1 MDALSHSLTR
11 LSRHAQACAEA
22 LSAAAAA
29 ASDPQA
35 RAVLAHRAN
44 MQRCAAGEL
53 ATRACAYRDATPT
66 EDEPSPRRRDVA
78 LTPPADNSELA
89 RLRHAAQQVGR
100 AAAAYGSVLREPLP
114 DPELRLLLAHYY
126 RSATE
131 LQRLLETRVA
141 EFKTARSSGPST
153 ASTGQSG
160 SNARRGAPSPE
171 LTHR

>member
-1 MDALSHSLTR
+1 MEALSPSLSR

-53 ATRACAYRDATPT
+53 ATRACAYRDDAAA
-66 EDEPSPRRRDVA
+66 EPSPTDANSARRRDVA
-78 LTPPADNSELA
+78 LTPPSDNGELA
-89 RLRHAAQQVGR
+89 RLRHAAQQVAR
-100 AAAAYGSVLREPLP
+100 AAAAYGSVLRDPLP

-126 RSATE
+126 RGATE
-131 LQRLLETRVA
+131 LQRLLDSRVA
-141 EFKTARSSGPST
+141 DFKPARQSASGV
-153 ASTGQSG
+153 
-160 SNARRGAPSPE
+160 RRNNSPSPE